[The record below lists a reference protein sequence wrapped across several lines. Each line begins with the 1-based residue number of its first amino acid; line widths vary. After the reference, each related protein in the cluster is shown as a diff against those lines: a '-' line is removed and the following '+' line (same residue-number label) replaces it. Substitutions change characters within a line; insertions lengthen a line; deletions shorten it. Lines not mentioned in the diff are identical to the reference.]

1 MDRILRINY
10 GRGKMCINVDT
21 FFPTSRTRIRKLGRI
36 MHMDYE
42 HDGKDELIEM
52 LEDRMQ
58 AIKEEW
64 RDLYDSMGERKI
76 KLEDAQRTL
85 YMRRQLV
92 DNLRKRKEK
101 ALLEDAMFSRKKA
114 EEIER
119 DLRLQ
124 YRAAKARLNRLE
136 RDYTALKQDVEVV
149 KDEI

>member
-42 HDGKDELIEM
+42 HDRKDELIEM
-52 LEDRMQ
+52 LGDRMQ
-58 AIKEEW
+58 ALKEEW
-64 RDLYDSMGERKI
+64 RDLYDSMDERKI
-76 KLEDAQRTL
+76 KLEDAQKTL
-85 YMRRQLV
+85 DMRRQLV
-92 DNLRKRKEK
+92 NNLRKRKERD
-101 ALLEDAMFSRKKA
+101 LLKDAMLARKKA
-114 EEIER
+114 EEIEH
-119 DLRLQ
+119 DLRVE

-136 RDYTALKQDVEVV
+136 RDYTALKQNVEVV

>member
-36 MHMDYE
+36 MRMDYE

-58 AIKEEW
+58 TIEEEW
-64 RDLYDSMGERKI
+64 RDLYDSMGERKM
-76 KLEDAQRTL
+76 K
-85 YMRRQLV
+85 
-92 DNLRKRKEK
+92 
-101 ALLEDAMFSRKKA
+101 
-114 EEIER
+114 
-119 DLRLQ
+119 
-124 YRAAKARLNRLE
+124 LE
-136 RDYTALKQDVEVV
+136 RDYTALKQNVEVV

>member
-92 DNLRKRKEK
+92 DNLRKRKER
-101 ALLEDAMFSRKKA
+101 ALLEDAMFSRKRPKRSSM
-114 EEIER
+114 IS
-119 DLRLQ
+119 DLNTGRQ
-124 YRAAKARLNRLE
+124 RRG
-136 RDYTALKQDVEVV
+136 
-149 KDEI
+149 

>member
-21 FFPTSRTRIRKLGRI
+21 FFPTSRTRIRKLWRI

-64 RDLYDSMGERKI
+64 RDLYDSMGEGR
-76 KLEDAQRTL
+76 
-85 YMRRQLV
+85 
-92 DNLRKRKEK
+92 
-101 ALLEDAMFSRKKA
+101 
-114 EEIER
+114 
-119 DLRLQ
+119 
-124 YRAAKARLNRLE
+124 
-136 RDYTALKQDVEVV
+136 
-149 KDEI
+149 

>member
-10 GRGKMCINVDT
+10 GRGKMCIDVDA
-21 FFPTSRTRIRKLGRI
+21 FFPTSRTRIHKLGRI
-36 MHMDYE
+36 MRMDYE

-76 KLEDAQRTL
+76 KLEDAQKTL
-85 YMRRQLV
+85 DIRRQLV
-92 DNLRKRKEK
+92 NNLRKRKEK

-114 EEIER
+114 EELEH
-119 DLRLQ
+119 DLRLE

-136 RDYTALKQDVEVV
+136 RDYTALKQNVEVV

>member
-36 MHMDYE
+36 MHTDYE
-42 HDGKDELIEM
+42 HDRKDELIEM

-64 RDLYDSMGERKI
+64 RDLYDGMGERKI

-85 YMRRQLV
+85 DMRRQLV

-101 ALLEDAMFSRKKA
+101 ALLEDAMLSRKKD
-114 EEIER
+114 EEIEH
-119 DLRLQ
+119 DLRLE

-136 RDYTALKQDVEVV
+136 KDYKALKQNAEAV